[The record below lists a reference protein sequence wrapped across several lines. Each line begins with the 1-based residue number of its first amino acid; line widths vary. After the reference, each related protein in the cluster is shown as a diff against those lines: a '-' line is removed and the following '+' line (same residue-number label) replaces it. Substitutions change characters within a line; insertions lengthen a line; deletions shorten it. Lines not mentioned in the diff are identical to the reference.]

1 MQKLSMLSNQI
12 FSVKMIHQAKMG
24 GSLKEFIINTEAGL
38 VLIAAMI
45 VATAFFVAA
54 EFSLVAS
61 NRKKIE
67 EEVANGLRSSRVVL
81 E

>member
-1 MQKLSMLSNQI
+1 MLSNQI
-12 FSVKMIHQAKMG
+12 FSVKMIHQANMG

-45 VATAFFVAA
+45 VAPAFFVAA

-67 EEVANGLRSSRVVL
+67 EYKS
-81 E
+81 